1 MPRHEVIELMTTL
14 KLAGM
19 RLNYDEIVTAGRR
32 RKRDFEAILCDLL
45 AVEIADKKARSIRY
59 QEKIPSLISSFFS
72 LNCRSYFASF
82 SHGGS
87 TPKPP
92 RYLCK
97 GDVI

>member
-59 QEKIPSLISSFFS
+59 QEKRQLRSLRDDDCQ
-72 LNCRSYFASF
+72 NA
-82 SHGGS
+82 GS
-87 TPKPP
+87 Q
-92 RYLCK
+92 RAVC
-97 GDVI
+97 V

>member
-45 AVEIADKKARSIRY
+45 AAEIADKKARSIRY
-59 QEKIPSLISSFFS
+59 QEKRQLRSLRDDDCQ
-72 LNCRSYFASF
+72 NA
-82 SHGGS
+82 GS
-87 TPKPP
+87 Q
-92 RYLCK
+92 RAVC
-97 GDVI
+97 V

>member
-59 QEKIPSLISSFFS
+59 QEKRQLRSLRDDDCQMPVVKELSAFDHAASQN
-72 LNCRSYFASF
+72 LNKKYRF
-82 SHGGS
+82 
-87 TPKPP
+87 
-92 RYLCK
+92 
-97 GDVI
+97 

>member
-59 QEKIPSLISSFFS
+59 QEKRQLRSLRDDDCQ
-72 LNCRSYFASF
+72 NA
-82 SHGGS
+82 GGQR
-87 TPKPP
+87 TI
-92 RYLCK
+92 C
-97 GDVI
+97 V

>member
-59 QEKIPSLISSFFS
+59 QEKRQLRSLRDD
-72 LNCRSYFASF
+72 NCQNA
-82 SHGGS
+82 GS
-87 TPKPP
+87 Q
-92 RYLCK
+92 RAVC
-97 GDVI
+97 V